1 MAAQQRPHD
10 SKLNWTDDSQATVCP
25 ISPEHTILYRGLGG
39 KRGDNA
45 PTMCLPGQ
53 VVSLAVCKDLSCAF
67 VFQTNPFRPWILQ
80 RRSIFKAGFSLIS
93 PSISPHILSWRVDK
107 RARKGPAC
115 PWWGI
120 IFTYCQMEDITRYQD
135 LLSPFIP
142 VALDEAKIWRGC
154 LTDAFSNRWSLRLFM
169 CKEENVLLGE
179 FPSWALMAPIFM
191 CLFGAE
197 ENTEHYVL
205 GQNISDHSMFFFF

>member
-1 MAAQQRPHD
+1 
-10 SKLNWTDDSQATVCP
+10 
-25 ISPEHTILYRGLGG
+25 
-39 KRGDNA
+39 
-45 PTMCLPGQ
+45 MCLLGQ
-53 VVSLAVCKDLSCAF
+53 MVSLAVCKDLSCAF

-93 PSISPHILSWRVDK
+93 PSISPHILSWRADK
-107 RARKGPAC
+107 RARKGPAR

-154 LTDAFSNRWSLRLFM
+154 LTDAFSNGWRLRLFM
-169 CKEENVLLGE
+169 CKEKNVLLGE
-179 FPSWALMAPIFM
+179 FPSWALMAPILCV
-191 CLFGAE
+191 CLVQKKTCTW
-197 ENTEHYVL
+197 TEHL
-205 GQNISDHSMFFFF
+205 RL